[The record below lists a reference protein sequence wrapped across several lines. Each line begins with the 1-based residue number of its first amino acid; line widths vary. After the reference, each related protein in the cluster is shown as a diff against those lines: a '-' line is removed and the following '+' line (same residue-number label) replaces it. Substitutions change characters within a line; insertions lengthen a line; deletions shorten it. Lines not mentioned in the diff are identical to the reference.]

1 MKLFEGLKNQIKNGV
16 SFDTISGGTAEKLLK
31 TVSEIETKLKKKAKA
46 KKLKSVTQVAL
57 FLYSILWK
65 NQKV

>member
-46 KKLKSVTQVAL
+46 KKLKSVT
-57 FLYSILWK
+57 
-65 NQKV
+65 